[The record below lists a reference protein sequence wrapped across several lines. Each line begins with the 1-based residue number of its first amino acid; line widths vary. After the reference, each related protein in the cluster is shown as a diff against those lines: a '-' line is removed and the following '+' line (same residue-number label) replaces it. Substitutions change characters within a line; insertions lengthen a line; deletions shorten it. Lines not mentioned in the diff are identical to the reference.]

1 MSVIPTSFT
10 KNAITDKVTI
20 SSLLYQ
26 NNNDQLNLN
35 PSYQRN
41 SQIWTDVAKVQLIQ
55 SIFGGIKLPPIIF
68 SLDLNDDNNVKIVID
83 GKQRLSTI
91 FSFINN
97 EFKFYNE
104 DNPENACLYRDLD
117 EKFRNELLN
126 VNLNTVQY
134 INLTEEKQRDIFERI
149 NHGISLSVGEKLK
162 GMNTQWI
169 KDISDIVNIIK
180 KPLGDLGIKTNKRCK
195 VYECAVAIIALLKRD
210 YDYVSKGK
218 SCLNYIKTNE
228 SIFEKEQ
235 FETYKL
241 KIGNILKIIA
251 KIYNECVAYCK
262 QRKYKKC
269 KIKWTDLLIYIHMIN
284 ENNNSKKTIK
294 RVFKYLI
301 HLDNINKQ
309 TFIDQTSESTNYND
323 LFGKRSNTNV
333 RNFIEDRVIQINK
346 LYQSLNPKLSKKKNI
361 DLRNKVYAKCGTIGK
376 SQCKVC
382 NNHEIAPTNFQL
394 GHIISKHN
402 GGTYQLSN
410 LVPIC
415 AACNGSGGMGTI
427 DMDIF
432 IKSTLQKSLADLFNE

>member
-68 SLDLNDDNNVKIVID
+68 SLDLNDDNNVKTVID

-104 DNPENACLYRDLD
+104 GDPENSCLYRDLD

-169 KDISDIVNIIK
+169 KDISDIVKIIEG
-180 KPLGDLGIKTNKRCK
+180 PLNDDLGIKTKKRCRT
-195 VYECAVAIIALLKRD
+195 YECAVAIIALLKGD
-210 YDYVSKGK
+210 NNHISKGK
-218 SCLNYIKTNE
+218 SCLTYIKMND
-228 SIFEKEQ
+228 
-235 FETYKL
+235 
-241 KIGNILKIIA
+241 G
-251 KIYNECVAYCK
+251 
-262 QRKYKKC
+262 
-269 KIKWTDLLIYIHMIN
+269 
-284 ENNNSKKTIK
+284 
-294 RVFKYLI
+294 VF
-301 HLDNINKQ
+301 
-309 TFIDQTSESTNYND
+309 TSEK
-323 LFGKRSNTNV
+323 F
-333 RNFIEDRVIQINK
+333 QI
-346 LYQSLNPKLSKKKNI
+346 YKKKN
-361 DLRNKVYAKCGTIGK
+361 
-376 SQCKVC
+376 
-382 NNHEIAPTNFQL
+382 
-394 GHIISKHN
+394 
-402 GGTYQLSN
+402 
-410 LVPIC
+410 
-415 AACNGSGGMGTI
+415 
-427 DMDIF
+427 
-432 IKSTLQKSLADLFNE
+432 